1 MFNPIEIFKKNES
14 LDLALGKKC
23 RNSCGLNT
31 DCYKE
36 YFTFKAN
43 EVIIEYGM
51 NSSIL
56 IYPPYLPSLIV
67 THSPKIQV
75 EEFICFIAS
84 TVGLWFG
91 FSVMMLSNVCSL
103 VSKMFIKIVNKYKT
117 NISVNNN
124 YWIKRLEM
132 IENID
137 SKVSEGLKRK
147 QNNRSNQ
154 RIKNRF

>member
-1 MFNPIEIFKKNES
+1 MINAIEILKKNES
-14 LDLALGKKC
+14 FDLAVGKKC
-23 RNSCGLNT
+23 KNSCGLNT

-36 YFTFKAN
+36 YFTFKAIELIN
-43 EVIIEYGM
+43 EYGV
-51 NSSIL
+51 NSAVF
-56 IYPPYLPSLIV
+56 IYPPHLPSLIF

-84 TVGLWFG
+84 TVSLWFG

-103 VSKMFIKIVNKYKT
+103 VSKIFIKIVNKYKT

-137 SKVSEGLKRK
+137 SRLSEGFKRK